1 MIYHRNFTVVLM
13 KEAKYL
19 SVSML
24 LSEEEKQKINQ
35 ESNMFKKWQ
44 TTYFLVEVK
53 LEIHIPIS

>member
-1 MIYHRNFTVVLM
+1 M

-35 ESNMFKKWQ
+35 ESNMLKKWQ
-44 TTYFLVEVK
+44 TTNFLVEVK